1 MYVVIAEIPG
11 VTKDRVTVTAKDDK
25 VMIEGKKK
33 KKVISSDDHY
43 LIRERRNGL
52 FKKMIQL
59 PIDADASTMSAE
71 IEDGLLVLTIP
82 RVKNVNGAK
91 YVTIN

>member
-33 KKVISSDDHY
+33 KKVMSNDDHY
-43 LIRERRNGL
+43 LIRER
-52 FKKMIQL
+52 
-59 PIDADASTMSAE
+59 
-71 IEDGLLVLTIP
+71 
-82 RVKNVNGAK
+82 
-91 YVTIN
+91 

>member
-59 PIDADASTMSAE
+59 PIDADASTMSAKIEE
-71 IEDGLLVLTIP
+71 IGRAHV
-82 RVKNVNGAK
+82 
-91 YVTIN
+91 

>member
-43 LIRERRNGL
+43 LIRVRRNGHY
-52 FKKMIQL
+52 KKMIQL
-59 PIDADASTMSAE
+59 PIDADASTMSAK

>member
-59 PIDADASTMSAE
+59 PIDVT
-71 IEDGLLVLTIP
+71 LPPCLP
-82 RVKNVNGAK
+82 RLKMVFSFSRSPVSRM
-91 YVTIN
+91 